1 MMPLVVID
9 AGHGG
14 KDPGAVGFGLR
25 ESDVTLRFAL
35 MLRDELGAYEVRVHL
50 TRATDVFLELS
61 ERAAVANRLGASL
74 FVSPHCNAGGG
85 TGFESYIYTKA
96 GEATAAIQNAI
107 HGELAAYMAQHG
119 IRDRG
124 KKRANYAVLRETR
137 MAAVLLEL
145 AFIDNEHDNRL
156 LRDDGF
162 LRGAAAAAAR
172 GIAKALGLR
181 RKAASPTA
189 SKVTQAA
196 SQKPA
201 EVQKCT
207 IVFGDRKMEGIIYED
222 RSYAPVRALAE
233 ALGLK
238 VEWDART
245 KSVHIQK

>member
-35 MLRDELGAYEVRVHL
+35 MLRDELGAYEVKVHL

-61 ERAAVANRLGASL
+61 ERAAIANRLGASL

-85 TGFESYIYTKA
+85 TGFESYIHTKA
-96 GEATAAIQNAI
+96 GATTAAIQNAI
-107 HGELAAYMAQHG
+107 HGEMAAYMAQHG

-181 RKAASPTA
+181 RKAAPPTA
-189 SKVTQAA
+189 PKVTPAA
-196 SQKPA
+196 AQKPA
-201 EVQKCT
+201 VLPIPVYVNGKLVGQGVLIDERTFV
-207 IVFGDRKMEGIIYED
+207 
-222 RSYAPVRALAE
+222 PVRVVAE
-233 ALGLK
+233 ALGAK
-238 VEWDART
+238 VTWDPKT
-245 KSVHIQK
+245 KSVHIEK

>member
-61 ERAAVANRLGASL
+61 ERAAIANRLGASL

-181 RKAASPTA
+181 RKAASKTGAVPVYVDG
-189 SKVTQAA
+189 KYVGQG
-196 SQKPA
+196 
-201 EVQKCT
+201 VL
-207 IVFGDRKMEGIIYED
+207 IED
-222 RSYAPVRALAE
+222 RTFVPVRLVAE
-233 ALGLK
+233 ALGAK
-238 VEWDART
+238 VNWDPKT
-245 KSVHIQK
+245 KSVHIYREK